1 MAKKELLLFK
11 SLDDGSNKKN
21 SLINSINKKKKAGT
35 SKSKTKSTISK
46 NTYDDMEVTIGVI
59 KNNSLNN

>member
-21 SLINSINKKKKAGT
+21 SLVNSINKKKKVGT
-35 SKSKTKSTISK
+35 SKSKTKSTIGK
-46 NTYDDMEVTIGVI
+46 NTYYDMK
-59 KNNSLNN
+59 KNRGN

>member
-21 SLINSINKKKKAGT
+21 SLVNSINKKKKVGT
-35 SKSKTKSTISK
+35 SKSKTKSSIRK
-46 NTYDDMEVTIGVI
+46 NTYNDMK
-59 KNNSLNN
+59 KNWGN

>member
-21 SLINSINKKKKAGT
+21 SLVNSINKKKKVGT
-35 SKSKTKSTISK
+35 SKSKTKSTIGK
-46 NTYDDMEVTIGVI
+46 NTYDDMK
-59 KNNSLNN
+59 KNRGN